1 MNEIFISPGSNNNSK
16 HKYISKS
23 LNVHIKHNILKPLWI
38 LAIFFFQRRM
48 LPLQFCTLAP
58 KAITTSNARTLC
70 NRTNQKVQNH
80 QKLMMWWLLLGDCFV
95 QHFNPWTCNKSFVL
109 ILLTTVVLMK
119 DFTLES
125 TLIQVCSVGKWNL
138 EIRFTEIRILGSV
151 VFFFIDHLKT
161 FI

>member
-1 MNEIFISPGSNNNSK
+1 
-16 HKYISKS
+16 
-23 LNVHIKHNILKPLWI
+23 
-38 LAIFFFQRRM
+38 M

-80 QKLMMWWLLLGDCFV
+80 QKLMMWWLPLGDCFV

-151 VFFFIDHLKT
+151 VFFLLITWKLSYRLTMVDYVQLGRLLREVLGKIGQNGWGILAFN
-161 FI
+161 F